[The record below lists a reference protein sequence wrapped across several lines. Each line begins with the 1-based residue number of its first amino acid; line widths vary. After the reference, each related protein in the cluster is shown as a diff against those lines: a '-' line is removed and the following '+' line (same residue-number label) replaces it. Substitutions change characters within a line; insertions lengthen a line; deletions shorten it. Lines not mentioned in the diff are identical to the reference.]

1 MPEPNFPQDPTFVP
15 ASSNPFGL
23 TNVGD
28 YAMPTLVDIDGDG
41 DLDAFVGNGAG
52 NTLFYRNTGSASAPA
67 FAAPSTNPYGL
78 TNVVNGAM
86 PTFVDID
93 NDGDLDAFVGSHY
106 GDTRFYRNTGS
117 ASAPTFATPSINPFG
132 LVNVG
137 NGAAPT
143 FVDIDGDGDLD
154 AFVGDSAGN
163 IRFYRNTGSA
173 SAPAFATAS
182 TNPFGLTDVGSFA
195 KPTFVDIDGDGDLDA
210 LVGNLAGN
218 TLFYRNTGSA
228 SAPTFAA
235 ASTNPFGLANVGLY
249 AKPALADIDG
259 DGDLDAFIGNSA
271 GNTLFYQNV
280 PWLAIAAT
288 TAIQTEGDTGTKA
301 FTFTVTRSG
310 DTSDSSSV
318 NWAVTGTGTNQA
330 NAADFGVTLPSGTV
344 NFAANETS
352 QVITVN
358 VSGDTDF
365 EANEGFTVTLSSPT
379 NAYIT
384 TATATGTITN
394 DDLPSITLAVAPGS
408 VNEDGTTNLVYTFT
422 RTGPTTNA
430 LTVNYSITGTADS
443 SDYSGATPGTGKTI
457 TFAANS
463 ATVTVTVDP
472 VFDLTFEPDETVVFT
487 LTEGTG
493 YTVGTASTATGTI
506 TNDDP
511 GLAIAATNAIQ
522 TEGDTGTKA
531 FTFTVTRSG
540 KTSGTSSANWAV
552 TGTGTNPANATDFG
566 GILPSGTVSFAANE
580 TSKTITVNV
589 SGDIDIETNEGFTVT
604 LSSPTNATITT
615 ATATGTIL
623 NDDPKIAL
631 SNTLLQVTE
640 DGATATYTVVL
651 NDAPTADVIL
661 TLNPGRQLSLSQTS
675 LTFTSANWDT
685 PQTVT
690 VTAVNDTIGEGP
702 HRGVISTTVSSSDS
716 VYNGIPVAN
725 VLAQITDNDI
735 AQQDPTFAPAST
747 NPFGLPDAG
756 DYTTPTLVDI
766 DNDGDLDAFVGDFF
780 GNTLFYRNTGSASAP
795 AFAAG
800 STNPFGLTD
809 VGLYAAPTFVDI
821 DGDGDLD
828 AFIGNEEG
836 NTLFYRNTGSA
847 SAPTFAAPSTNPFG
861 LTDVIYDAVPT
872 LVDID
877 DDGDLDAFIGNYYGN
892 TLFYRNTGSA
902 SAPAFATPST
912 NPFGLTNVVTYA
924 QPTFVDIDGD
934 GDLDAFIGNE
944 LGNTLFYRNTGSA
957 SAPTFAAP
965 SYNPFGLTDVVYDA
979 APTLVDIDGDGD
991 LDAFIGNWV
1000 GNTLFYENVPWL
1012 AIAATNASQ
1021 TEGDTGT
1028 KAFTFTVTRSGDT
1041 SDSSSVN
1048 WAVTVTGTNQANAAD
1063 FGETLPSGTVNFAA
1077 NETSQTIT
1085 VNVSGDTDVELD
1097 EGFTVTLSSPTNA
1110 YITTAT
1116 ATGTIT
1122 NDDLPGITL
1131 AVAPGSVN
1139 EDGTTNLV
1147 YTFTRTGLINN
1158 PLTVN
1163 YSITGTAESSDY
1175 SGATPGTGK
1184 TITFAANSATATVTV
1199 DPTADTIVEP
1209 DETVVFTLTEGTG
1222 YTLGT
1227 ASTATGTIT
1236 NDDTS
1241 VTVAVAPGSV
1251 TEDGTTNLVYTF
1263 TRTGLTTN
1271 PLTVNYTVSGT
1282 ATNGTDYAS
1291 IPTSVN
1297 FLAGSA
1303 TATVTVDPTTDT
1315 TMEPDE
1321 TVILTLAGGTGYTV
1335 GTANTATG
1343 TIQND
1348 DDDPALA
1355 ITPSTLSQTE
1365 GNTGTK
1371 AFTFTVTRSGDTSG
1385 SSSANWTVT
1394 GTGTNQANA
1403 TDFVGGTL
1411 PSGTVSFAA
1420 NETSQIITV
1429 NVSGDT
1435 TVETNEEFTV
1445 TLSNPTNATITTA
1458 AATGTIQND
1467 DDDPALAITPSTLS
1481 QTEGNTGTK
1490 AFTFTVNRS
1499 GNTTGTSSA
1508 NWTVT
1513 GTGTNQANATD
1524 FVGGILPSGT
1534 VSFAANETSQIIT
1547 VNVSG
1552 DTTVEPDEGFT
1563 VTLDT
1568 PTNATI
1574 TTAAATGT
1582 IQNDDDDPALAITPS
1597 TLSQTEGNT
1606 GTKAFTFTVN
1616 RSGNTTGTSS
1626 ANWTVTGTG
1635 TNQAN
1640 ATDFVGGIL
1649 PSGTVSFAANET
1661 SQIITVNVSG
1671 DTTVEP
1677 DEGFTVT
1684 LDTPTNA
1691 TITTATATGT
1701 IQNDD
1706 DDPALAITPSTLSQ
1720 TEGNTGTKAFTF
1732 TVTRS
1737 GNTTG
1742 TSSANWTVTGTGT
1755 NQANAT
1761 DFVGGTLPSGTVSFA
1776 ANETSQIITVNVSG
1790 DTTVET
1796 NEEFTVTLSNPT
1808 NATITTATA
1817 TGTIQNDDDDPA
1829 LAITPSTLSQTEGNT
1844 GTKAFTFTVTR
1855 SGDTSGSSSA
1865 NWTVTGTGTNQANA
1879 TDFVGGILPSGTV
1892 SFAANETSQTIT
1904 VNVSGDTTVEPDEG
1918 FTVTLDT
1925 PTNATITT
1933 ATATGTIQ
1941 NDDDDPALA
1950 ITPSTLSQTEGN
1962 TGTKAFTF
1970 TVTRSGDT
1978 SGSSSANWTVTGT
1991 GTNQAN
1997 ATDFVGGILPS
2008 GTVSFAANET
2018 SQTITVNVS
2027 GDTTVEPDEG
2037 FTVTL
2042 DTPTNAT
2049 ITTATATGT
2058 IQNDD
2063 TNTNQAPVITSSNS
2077 ATVLE
2082 NASIS
2087 TLIYTAAATDT
2098 DGPVNQ
2104 IVWSL
2109 GGNDASAFTIGSNNG
2124 EVRLKASADYET
2136 KSSYS
2141 IDVIATD
2148 QNGSGVSTNKTVTI
2162 GVIDQAVFSIN
2173 NVTVNEN
2180 AGTAIFTVTATD
2192 PISNGTSTATV
2203 NYATA
2208 NGTAFGS
2215 TIANGD
2221 YVSTSGSLSFGTGD
2235 SSKTISVVINDD
2247 TLYEPTPETFSVNLS
2262 NPTNGAIA
2270 NSTSTGT
2277 INDNDSLPIISA
2289 QPSQVLEGNSGTTTQ
2304 LIFQVS
2310 LSARSGQDVSVDY
2323 SVTAGTATAG
2333 NDYVSTSGTLRLT
2346 AGTLSGT
2353 ITVPVQGDTDVEP
2366 DETLTLILSNP
2377 VGTTISSGS
2386 ITGKIINDD
2395 NTTGAITFTGTS
2407 GKDNLSGNLAAPPT
2421 TVPDEVFR
2429 GLGGDDNLFGYFG
2442 TNTFEGGPG
2451 ADNLL
2456 GYSGKDTF
2464 FYPNFSD
2471 SLLNS
2476 MDTISRFNSTE
2487 GDRLQLSS
2495 LPSKLS
2501 YAGVITATS
2510 LSNATS
2516 QAYAAANLQANES
2529 LLFRYGSSYYLSV
2542 NDGTAAFN
2550 GTADLLVKFGSL
2562 LNAPTTAG
2570 TLNVNHYFT
2579 I

>member
-23 TNVGD
+23 TFVGD

-41 DLDAFVGNGAG
+41 DLDAFVGNGG
-52 NTLFYRNTGSASAPA
+52 GDTRFYRNTGSASAPA
-67 FAAPSTNPYGL
+67 FAAPSTNPFGL

-106 GDTRFYRNTGS
+106 GNTLFYRNTGS
-117 ASAPTFATPSINPFG
+117 ASAPTFAAPSINPFG
-132 LVNVG
+132 LVNVV

-182 TNPFGLTDVGSFA
+182 TNPFGLTDVGDFA

-210 LVGNLAGN
+210 LVGNTAGN

-228 SAPTFAA
+228 SAPAFAA
-235 ASTNPFGLANVGLY
+235 PSTNPFGLANVGFY

-288 TAIQTEGDTGTKA
+288 NASQTEGDTGTKA
-301 FTFTVTRSG
+301 FTFTVTRTG
-310 DTSDSSSV
+310 DTSDTSSA
-318 NWAVTGTGTNQA
+318 NWAVTVTGTNQA

-661 TLNPGRQLSLSQTS
+661 TLNPDRQLSLSQTS
-675 LTFTSANWDT
+675 LTFTSANWNT

-690 VTAVNDTIGEGP
+690 ATAVNDTIGEGP
-702 HRGVISTTVSSSDS
+702 HRGVITTTVSSSDS

-766 DNDGDLDAFVGDFF
+766 DNDGDLDALVGDYF

-1063 FGETLPSGTVNFAA
+1063 FGVTLPSGTVNFAA
-1077 NETSQTIT
+1077 NETSQVIT
-1085 VNVSGDTDVELD
+1085 VNVSGDTDFETN

-1122 NDDLPGITL
+1122 NDDLPSITL

-1147 YTFTRTGLINN
+1147 YTFTRTGPTTNA
-1158 PLTVN
+1158 LTVN
-1163 YSITGTAESSDY
+1163 YSITGTADSSDY
-1175 SGATPGTGK
+1175 SGATPGAGK
-1184 TITFAANSATATVTV
+1184 TITFAA
-1199 DPTADTIVEP
+1199 
-1209 DETVVFTLTEGTG
+1209 
-1222 YTLGT
+1222 
-1227 ASTATGTIT
+1227 
-1236 NDDTS
+1236 
-1241 VTVAVAPGSV
+1241 
-1251 TEDGTTNLVYTF
+1251 
-1263 TRTGLTTN
+1263 
-1271 PLTVNYTVSGT
+1271 
-1282 ATNGTDYAS
+1282 
-1291 IPTSVN
+1291 
-1297 FLAGSA
+1297 GSA
-1303 TATVTVDPTTDT
+1303 TA
-1315 TMEPDE
+1315 
-1321 TVILTLAGGTGYTV
+1321 
-1335 GTANTATG
+1335 
-1343 TIQND
+1343 
-1348 DDDPALA
+1348 
-1355 ITPSTLSQTE
+1355 PS
-1365 GNTGTK
+1365 
-1371 AFTFTVTRSGDTSG
+1371 
-1385 SSSANWTVT
+1385 
-1394 GTGTNQANA
+1394 
-1403 TDFVGGTL
+1403 
-1411 PSGTVSFAA
+1411 
-1420 NETSQIITV
+1420 
-1429 NVSGDT
+1429 
-1435 TVETNEEFTV
+1435 
-1445 TLSNPTNATITTA
+1445 
-1458 AATGTIQND
+1458 
-1467 DDDPALAITPSTLS
+1467 
-1481 QTEGNTGTK
+1481 
-1490 AFTFTVNRS
+1490 
-1499 GNTTGTSSA
+1499 
-1508 NWTVT
+1508 
-1513 GTGTNQANATD
+1513 
-1524 FVGGILPSGT
+1524 
-1534 VSFAANETSQIIT
+1534 
-1547 VNVSG
+1547 
-1552 DTTVEPDEGFT
+1552 
-1563 VTLDT
+1563 
-1568 PTNATI
+1568 
-1574 TTAAATGT
+1574 
-1582 IQNDDDDPALAITPS
+1582 
-1597 TLSQTEGNT
+1597 
-1606 GTKAFTFTVN
+1606 
-1616 RSGNTTGTSS
+1616 
-1626 ANWTVTGTG
+1626 
-1635 TNQAN
+1635 
-1640 ATDFVGGIL
+1640 
-1649 PSGTVSFAANET
+1649 
-1661 SQIITVNVSG
+1661 
-1671 DTTVEP
+1671 
-1677 DEGFTVT
+1677 
-1684 LDTPTNA
+1684 
-1691 TITTATATGT
+1691 
-1701 IQNDD
+1701 
-1706 DDPALAITPSTLSQ
+1706 
-1720 TEGNTGTKAFTF
+1720 
-1732 TVTRS
+1732 
-1737 GNTTG
+1737 
-1742 TSSANWTVTGTGT
+1742 
-1755 NQANAT
+1755 
-1761 DFVGGTLPSGTVSFA
+1761 
-1776 ANETSQIITVNVSG
+1776 
-1790 DTTVET
+1790 
-1796 NEEFTVTLSNPT
+1796 
-1808 NATITTATA
+1808 
-1817 TGTIQNDDDDPA
+1817 
-1829 LAITPSTLSQTEGNT
+1829 
-1844 GTKAFTFTVTR
+1844 
-1855 SGDTSGSSSA
+1855 
-1865 NWTVTGTGTNQANA
+1865 
-1879 TDFVGGILPSGTV
+1879 
-1892 SFAANETSQTIT
+1892 
-1904 VNVSGDTTVEPDEG
+1904 
-1918 FTVTLDT
+1918 
-1925 PTNATITT
+1925 
-1933 ATATGTIQ
+1933 
-1941 NDDDDPALA
+1941 
-1950 ITPSTLSQTEGN
+1950 
-1962 TGTKAFTF
+1962 
-1970 TVTRSGDT
+1970 
-1978 SGSSSANWTVTGT
+1978 
-1991 GTNQAN
+1991 
-1997 ATDFVGGILPS
+1997 
-2008 GTVSFAANET
+2008 
-2018 SQTITVNVS
+2018 
-2027 GDTTVEPDEG
+2027 
-2037 FTVTL
+2037 
-2042 DTPTNAT
+2042 
-2049 ITTATATGT
+2049 
-2058 IQNDD
+2058 
-2063 TNTNQAPVITSSNS
+2063 
-2077 ATVLE
+2077 
-2082 NASIS
+2082 
-2087 TLIYTAAATDT
+2087 
-2098 DGPVNQ
+2098 
-2104 IVWSL
+2104 
-2109 GGNDASAFTIGSNNG
+2109 
-2124 EVRLKASADYET
+2124 
-2136 KSSYS
+2136 
-2141 IDVIATD
+2141 
-2148 QNGSGVSTNKTVTI
+2148 
-2162 GVIDQAVFSIN
+2162 
-2173 NVTVNEN
+2173 
-2180 AGTAIFTVTATD
+2180 
-2192 PISNGTSTATV
+2192 
-2203 NYATA
+2203 
-2208 NGTAFGS
+2208 
-2215 TIANGD
+2215 
-2221 YVSTSGSLSFGTGD
+2221 
-2235 SSKTISVVINDD
+2235 
-2247 TLYEPTPETFSVNLS
+2247 
-2262 NPTNGAIA
+2262 
-2270 NSTSTGT
+2270 
-2277 INDNDSLPIISA
+2277 
-2289 QPSQVLEGNSGTTTQ
+2289 
-2304 LIFQVS
+2304 
-2310 LSARSGQDVSVDY
+2310 
-2323 SVTAGTATAG
+2323 
-2333 NDYVSTSGTLRLT
+2333 
-2346 AGTLSGT
+2346 
-2353 ITVPVQGDTDVEP
+2353 
-2366 DETLTLILSNP
+2366 
-2377 VGTTISSGS
+2377 
-2386 ITGKIINDD
+2386 
-2395 NTTGAITFTGTS
+2395 
-2407 GKDNLSGNLAAPPT
+2407 
-2421 TVPDEVFR
+2421 
-2429 GLGGDDNLFGYFG
+2429 
-2442 TNTFEGGPG
+2442 
-2451 ADNLL
+2451 
-2456 GYSGKDTF
+2456 
-2464 FYPNFSD
+2464 
-2471 SLLNS
+2471 
-2476 MDTISRFNSTE
+2476 
-2487 GDRLQLSS
+2487 
-2495 LPSKLS
+2495 
-2501 YAGVITATS
+2501 
-2510 LSNATS
+2510 
-2516 QAYAAANLQANES
+2516 
-2529 LLFRYGSSYYLSV
+2529 
-2542 NDGTAAFN
+2542 
-2550 GTADLLVKFGSL
+2550 
-2562 LNAPTTAG
+2562 
-2570 TLNVNHYFT
+2570 
-2579 I
+2579 